1 VRLSNYRFGSVN
13 VNGVPYTEDIQVL
26 PDGAVKGWWRKEG
39 HRVHPEDLEDAL
51 ATNPELVI
59 IGTGYGGRMEITT
72 EAKVLLTERGIEL
85 LALKTAEAVEAY
97 NELAPKRRA
106 CALLHLTC

>member
-1 VRLSNYRFGSVN
+1 MD
-13 VNGVPYTEDIQVL
+13 GVPYTEDIQVL

-39 HRVHPEDLEDAL
+39 HRVLPDDLRDAL
-51 ATNPELVI
+51 AANPELVI
-59 IGTGYGGRMEITT
+59 IGTGYGGRVEISP
-72 EAKVLLTERGIEL
+72 EARALLAERGIEL
-85 LALKTAEAVEAY
+85 LALKTSEAVEAY

>member
-1 VRLSNYRFGSVN
+1 MRLSDYRFGSVS
-13 VNGVPYTEDIQVL
+13 VDGVSYTEDIQVL

-39 HRVHPEDLEDAL
+39 HRVLPEDLEEAL
-51 ATNPELVI
+51 AANPELVI
-59 IGTGYGGRMEITT
+59 IGTGYGGRVEVSA
-72 EAKVLLTERGIEL
+72 EARALLAERGIKL

-97 NELAPKRRA
+97 NEFSPKKRV